1 MAKVVIY
8 TKPYC
13 PYCVRALALLERKGV
28 DFEEI
33 EAAFDPEKKAEMI
46 QRSNGG
52 RTFPQIFIGETQ
64 SAAATNCMRWT
75 HGASW
80 TRFWPPDDPAR
91 RPDPDPHARHA
102 GGGAGACR
110 RP

>member
-13 PYCVRALALLERKGV
+13 PYCVRALALLKRKGA

-46 QRSNGG
+46 QRANGA
-52 RTFPQIFIGETQ
+52 RTFPQVFIGD
-64 SAAATNCMRWT
+64 T
-75 HGASW
+75 HVGGS
-80 TRFWPPDDPAR
+80 DEL
-91 RPDPDPHARHA
+91 HALERA
-102 GGGAGACR
+102 GRLDALLQA
-110 RP
+110 

>member
-13 PYCVRALALLERKGV
+13 PYCVRALALLERKGA

-52 RTFPQIFIGETQ
+52 RTFPQIFIGDTHVGGSDELHALEARGGLDELL
-64 SAAATNCMRWT
+64 AA
-75 HGASW
+75 
-80 TRFWPPDDPAR
+80 
-91 RPDPDPHARHA
+91 
-102 GGGAGACR
+102 
-110 RP
+110 